1 MLLNNL
7 IKALEDSDEIKW
19 AWEEF
24 TDALVVEKLKDT
36 YITHYNGDFSGHPE
50 DVQFSKE
57 LAKACDF
64 VLSYFMV
71 SFDHKEFIEEVKR
84 HERQSN

>member
-1 MLLNNL
+1 MLNNL
-7 IKALEDSDEIKW
+7 IKAMESSQELQW

-24 TDALVVEKLKDT
+24 TDAIIVDKLKET

-57 LAKACDF
+57 LAKACDL
-64 VLSYFMV
+64 VLSYYMV
-71 SFDHKEFIEEVKR
+71 SFDHQQFIEEVKK
-84 HERQSN
+84 HERRPD

>member
-7 IKALEDSDEIKW
+7 IKALEDSEEIKW

-84 HERQSN
+84 YERQSN